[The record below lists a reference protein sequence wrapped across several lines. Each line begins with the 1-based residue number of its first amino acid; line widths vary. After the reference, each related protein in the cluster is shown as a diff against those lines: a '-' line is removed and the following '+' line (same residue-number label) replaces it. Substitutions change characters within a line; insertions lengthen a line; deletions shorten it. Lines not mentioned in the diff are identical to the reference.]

1 MMLFGNKP
9 VGTED
14 GPKTSPRQRWHSSPG
29 LVGGTLVAAAALIL
43 GVLSFYQTTSAQTN
57 NPAQQPFANSVQQR
71 LDMVELQKETNRLLR
86 EQNDLLRSGQ
96 LRVVVSQGNP

>member
-1 MMLFGNKP
+1 MMRFGNEAAADDSAA
-9 VGTED
+9 GTIHHV
-14 GPKTSPRQRWHSSPG
+14 PASPPSRPG
-29 LVGGTLVAAAALIL
+29 SLGMIALVAAAALVL

-71 LDMVELQKETNRLLR
+71 FDMVELQNE
-86 EQNDLLRSGQ
+86 LLRSGQ

>member
-1 MMLFGNKP
+1 METKKMMRFRNKL
-9 VGTED
+9 D
-14 GPKTSPRQRWHSSPG
+14 GRVRSPRPG
-29 LVGGTLVAAAALIL
+29 LVGGALVAAAALIL

-57 NPAQQPFANSVQQR
+57 FPAQQPFANSVQQR